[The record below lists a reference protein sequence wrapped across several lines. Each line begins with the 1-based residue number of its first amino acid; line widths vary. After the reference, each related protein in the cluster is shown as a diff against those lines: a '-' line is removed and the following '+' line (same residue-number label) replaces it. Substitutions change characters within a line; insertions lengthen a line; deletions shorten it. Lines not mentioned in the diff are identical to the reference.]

1 MKNVYKKSVL
11 FFLLLLLLT
20 GCKKNAK
27 ITDEG
32 AVLPEEIQEVSGNDV
47 QSDGSDISENHMIEE
62 TIAQDEMYSF
72 VDVYGVQYEA
82 VLDQAAQKHIYDWD
96 YLSADGQYKYYK
108 APGFASRLGIDV
120 SKFQGEIDWNK
131 VSAQGISYAFIRVG
145 NRGYGQEG
153 SLNTD
158 GRYLENIEGAKAAGI
173 DVGVYFYSQAI
184 SEKEALEEADYL
196 LSLIEGISLECPVV
210 YDAEYVTEDEARTDS
225 VTKEQFTQNA
235 LAFCQRIESAG
246 YEPIIYATMKWE
258 AYALQMSE
266 VSQYVKWYADYEDM
280 PQTPYDFTY
289 WQYTNEAE
297 IEGIDGPVD
306 LNLEIIPLAQ
316 RQNEIL
322 SKMTLE
328 EKVAQLFIVT
338 PDALTGINGM
348 QTGGEALRTA
358 FLQYPVGGLIYF
370 KENLA
375 DRDQTK
381 AFLEEALVYG
391 KAASKTAPFLAVDEE
406 GGSVVRIADNPL
418 MGVPNVGNMADIGRM
433 GQTEKAYDAGNTIG
447 LYLDELGFNLNF
459 APDSDVL
466 TNPENTVVQKR
477 SFGADPSRVS
487 AMSKAYLDGLT
498 QNHILGVYKHYPGHG
513 ATEGDSH
520 EGYAYTSKT
529 LEELKQADFIPFMD
543 ATKSGVPII
552 MAGHISAPNVTNDE
566 LPASLSHKLITD
578 ILREDLGFDGL
589 VITDALNM
597 GAIVEKYGS
606 AEACVMALEAGCDM
620 LLMPAD
626 FKAAYEGVLKA
637 VKDGRISEDILD
649 RAVLKILEVKLQ
661 GAIG

>member
-1 MKNVYKKSVL
+1 MKNVYKKLVL
-11 FFLLLLLLT
+11 FSVLLLLLT

-27 ITDEG
+27 TTDEG
-32 AVLPEEIQEVSGNDV
+32 AVSSEEIQEVSDNDA
-47 QSDGSDISENHMIEE
+47 QGDGSDISENHIIEE
-62 TIAQDEMYSF
+62 TIAQDELYSF
-72 VDVYGVQYEA
+72 VDVYGVQHEA
-82 VLDQAAQKHIYDWD
+82 VLDEVAQKHLYDWD

-108 APGFASRLGIDV
+108 APGFTSRLGIDV
-120 SKFQGEIDWNK
+120 SKFQGEIDWEK

-153 SLNTD
+153 TLNTD
-158 GRYLENIEGAKAAGI
+158 DRYLENIEGAKAAGI
-173 DVGVYFYSQAI
+173 DVGVYFYSQAV
-184 SEKEALEEADYL
+184 SEKEAVEEADYL

-235 LAFCQRIESAG
+235 LAFCKRIEGTG
-246 YEPIIYATMKWE
+246 YKPIIYATMKWE

-266 VSQYVKWYADYEDM
+266 VSQYVKWYADYEEL

-306 LNLEIIPLAQ
+306 LNLELIPLAQ
-316 RQNEIL
+316 RQTEIL
-322 SKMTLE
+322 SEMTLE

-338 PDALTGINGM
+338 PDALTGINAM
-348 QTGGEALRTA
+348 QSGGEALKTA

-370 KENLA
+370 KENLS
-375 DRDQTK
+375 DREQTK
-381 AFLEEALVYG
+381 AFLEESLVYG
-391 KAASKTAPFLAVDEE
+391 KAAAKAVPFLAVDEE
-406 GGSVVRIADNPL
+406 GGSVTRIAGNPL
-418 MGVPNVGNMADIGRM
+418 MGVPDVGNMADIGAAKDT
-433 GQTEKAYDAGNTIG
+433 GLAYNAGNTIG
-447 LYLDELGFNLNF
+447 LYLHELGFNLDF

-477 SFGADPSRVS
+477 SFGTEPSLVS
-487 AMSKAYLDGLT
+487 AMAEAYLDGLM
-498 QNHILGVYKHYPGHG
+498 QNHVLGAYKHFPGHG
-513 ATEGDSH
+513 ATAGDSH
-520 EGYAYTSKT
+520 DGYAYTSKT
-529 LEELKQADFIPFMD
+529 LEELKQTDLIPFMD
-543 ATKSGVPII
+543 AIKNDVPVI
-552 MAGHISAPNVTNDE
+552 MVGHISVPNVTKEE
-566 LPASLSHKLITD
+566 LPASLSHKMISD
-578 ILREDLGFDGL
+578 ILRKELDFDGL

-606 AEACVMALEAGCDM
+606 AEACVMALEAGSDM

-637 VKDGRISEDILD
+637 VWDGRISEDALD
-649 RAVLKILEVKLQ
+649 DAVLRILEVKLQ
-661 GAIG
+661 ASMS